1 MPDKL
6 SGRLTPE
13 RRLDGTLN
21 NKGTLRGVLGG
32 TGAVVKYA
40 SLPDKPS
47 INGVTLVGNKT
58 TSDLNINY
66 NDLKNL
72 PSIPDVGEIDERL
85 DNLEGNI
92 TSLGGRVTTAEGNIT
107 DLQGDTSALDTRL
120 TTAEENITSLGGRVT
135 TAEGNITSLGGRVT
149 TAEGNI
155 TDLQGNTSALD
166 TRLTTAEGN
175 ITSLGGRIT
184 TAEGN
189 ITSLGGR
196 ITTAEGN
203 ITSLDGRVTTNEGD
217 ILDLQGD
224 MSQAQSDIT
233 QLNSSFTNIA
243 TTLNS
248 ATLAS
253 GVTGD
258 LYYIK
263 LGRIVVFTG
272 SLATTSASSA
282 GTILA
287 SNMPSPRFVNISF
300 RGLNNNAASSFYDC
314 YIDNTGA
321 FRIVATTAGVSLR
334 VAGSYISN
342 T

>member
-107 DLQGDTSALDTRL
+107 ALQGDTSALGTRL

-155 TDLQGNTSALD
+155 T
-166 TRLTTAEGN
+166 
-175 ITSLGGRIT
+175 SLGGRV
-184 TAEGN
+184 
-189 ITSLGGR
+189 
-196 ITTAEGN
+196 TTAEGN
-203 ITSLDGRVTTNEGD
+203 ITSLDGRVTTNEGNITSLDGRVTTNEGD
-217 ILDLQGD
+217 ISDLQGD
-224 MSQAQSDIT
+224 MSQAQSDISE
-233 QLNSSFTNIA
+233 LNSSLANTNLLSIQRVTKTETTGSTGNIA
-243 TTLNS
+243 LSYINDGYTYIVGAMVSGSNAYIRAWVSSVNGKWYLTAVDPN
-248 ATLAS
+248 S
-253 GVTGD
+253 GVTINNTS
-258 LYYIK
+258 LNLRFLVVKIK
-263 LGRIVVFTG
+263 TL
-272 SLATTSASSA
+272 
-282 GTILA
+282 
-287 SNMPSPRFVNISF
+287 
-300 RGLNNNAASSFYDC
+300 
-314 YIDNTGA
+314 
-321 FRIVATTAGVSLR
+321 
-334 VAGSYISN
+334 
-342 T
+342 